1 MGDRSAEMI
10 NIAIAIIAVVA
21 LMSIGFAIFTISKRL
36 GNESQNDLV
45 NQLNGISNSV
55 YTDLNQQTVTG
66 ARLKGVVN
74 QVSTG
79 DCAILVGTLGLF
91 GSEVSLGSV
100 VQAEDKENNAIT
112 NGKAEATLNGNL
124 AMDMK
129 DGFAPMCQ
137 LNDYS
142 VKTALGT
149 TLKSPYLVNYGS
161 VLKNSVLRVAET
173 EEEKSKDADKV
184 FSTVT
189 LKNGKLTANA
199 STAYSGGP
207 VEYNQAIGFKDGIFT
222 SKLEFATN
230 PINSKIIRY
239 DNTADFTNKGKTCYI
254 PDTSIYSSYVLKNAS
269 GDYMGLIFVQMRK

>member
-21 LMSIGFAIFTISKRL
+21 LMSIGFAVFTISKRL

-55 YTDLNQQTVTG
+55 YADLNQQTVTG

-79 DCAILVGTLGLF
+79 DCAVLIGTLGLF
-91 GSEVSLGSV
+91 GNEVSLGSV
-100 VQAEDKENNAIT
+100 VKAEDKANNAIT

-129 DGFAPMCQ
+129 DGLVPMCQ
-137 LNDYS
+137 LNDFS

-149 TLKSPYLVNYGS
+149 TLKAPFLVNYGS
-161 VLKNSVLRVAET
+161 VLKNSVLKVAET
-173 EEEKSKDADKV
+173 DEEKSKDADKV
-184 FSTVT
+184 FSTIT
-189 LKNGKLTANA
+189 LKNGKLTADA
-199 STAYSGGP
+199 STAYSDGP

-269 GDYMGLIFVQMRK
+269 GDYMGLVFVQMRK